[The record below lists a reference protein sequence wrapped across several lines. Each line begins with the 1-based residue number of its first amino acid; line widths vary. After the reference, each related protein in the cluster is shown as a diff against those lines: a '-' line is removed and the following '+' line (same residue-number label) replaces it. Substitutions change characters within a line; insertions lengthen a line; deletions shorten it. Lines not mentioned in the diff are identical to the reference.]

1 MIYHDIL
8 WLSHDILVGTANTR
22 LLGAFAPAVA
32 PGHGFHVISSNL
44 TFLCWPNWNLWW
56 NSKFGTLRYCLF
68 FRKHP
73 WKSKE
78 KWSWNIGHVQAV
90 TTIPLDLSL
99 PYRSLGTNGTR
110 NGGRHSSVSFVPIN
124 WTTVTHSWILMKCR
138 VRWHKL
144 FLGFFPLLY
153 SMTIASNMV
162 VPLRTA
168 ATKHFLVVSTLFLS
182 LKLSC
187 SSV

>member
-1 MIYHDIL
+1 MAINIPWYTMIYYGCL
-8 WLSHDILVGTANTR
+8 MTFWWVPQTPGSLGLLPLLSLRGMAFTWSFKLDVSLLAKLKPLV
-22 LLGAFAPAVA
+22 
-32 PGHGFHVISSNL
+32 
-44 TFLCWPNWNLWW
+44 
-56 NSKFGTLRYCLF
+56 KFEIR
-68 FRKHP
+68 
-73 WKSKE
+73 
-78 KWSWNIGHVQAV
+78 HVQAV

-110 NGGRHSSVSFVPIN
+110 NGGRHSSVSFMPIN